1 MQNYTAA
8 GFLHRIYHSVEVN
21 WGQGP
26 QVDNLDME
34 TDPIDPHLAA

>member
-1 MQNYTAA
+1 MEDYTAA

-26 QVDNLDME
+26 QVDNFDME
-34 TDPIDPHLAA
+34 TELVDPGVAA